1 MWPLRILLSAQ
12 FVWLGGGGT
21 FPVSD
26 YGSYANTGFIVMGG
40 AGHPV
45 GPDGLQIGVN
55 GFYGQNNHDLVAGD
69 KTNPYGVMGMV
80 EYDFAGSDASSTFY
94 VLGEVGLLR
103 HKYSFDTSPETT
115 DSGLGLAAAL
125 GYGFPLASISGW
137 VEGRI
142 MSASIDSE
150 NTAFLGIVAGISI
163 PLGD

>member
-1 MWPLRILLSAQ
+1 MKSLATAVVIGILGLVATSNPLSAQ

-80 EYDFAGSDASSTFY
+80 
-94 VLGEVGLLR
+94 
-103 HKYSFDTSPETT
+103 
-115 DSGLGLAAAL
+115 
-125 GYGFPLASISGW
+125 
-137 VEGRI
+137 
-142 MSASIDSE
+142 
-150 NTAFLGIVAGISI
+150 
-163 PLGD
+163 